1 MLRPTYNLEKILF
14 WMYVFNAIMQYA
26 EKHDVT
32 RNTNI
37 QLEDVLADMYPPE
50 LVKEL
55 MLDYYKCDICC
66 KEQSKYGDSI
76 GARIDIE
83 EEFFD
88 KDKII

>member
-1 MLRPTYNLEKILF
+1 
-14 WMYVFNAIMQYA
+14 MYVFNAILQYA
-26 EKHDVT
+26 EKNVIGVATRVT
-32 RNTNI
+32 
-37 QLEDVLADMYPPE
+37 LEQVLSESYPPE

-55 MLDYYKCDICC
+55 IIDFYKCDICS
-66 KEQSKYGDSI
+66 KEQGKYGDRI